1 MKQNPEMKIAQQN
14 MLPGVITLQ
23 GFLGNDARDLI
34 QIIDE
39 DESSLESLG
48 ITSDKIAERMEY
60 FRDEGLKGLGEFIN
74 VDSHFAV
81 RVDSVRGKLRCPFE
95 HPGLI
100 PKTNVTVKNLTTNR
114 EITYTEMNIHCIREH
129 GFFEGKGSFF
139 RIDPEMISELL
150 ELTPTEK

>member
-1 MKQNPEMKIAQQN
+1 MKQNPEMEIVQQN
-14 MLPGVITLQ
+14 MQPGVITLQ
-23 GFLGNDARDLI
+23 GFLGNDHRDLV

-39 DESSLESLG
+39 DEAIIESIEVTSAQ
-48 ITSDKIAERMEY
+48 ITARMDY
-60 FRDEGLKGLGEFIN
+60 FKEQGAKGLGEFID

-100 PKTNVTVKNLTTNR
+100 PKTNITVKNLKSHR

-139 RIDPEMISELL
+139 RIEPEAIVEILEITPSEG
-150 ELTPTEK
+150 